1 MCNTRTMHLTVTHFG
16 FSPLK
21 GARHQT
27 QDQPNLTASGITH
40 NRRWALTQPATKT
53 VLRTVAHPQLMAVTT
68 SLTHDGPT
76 THLTLTIP
84 GHGTHTVPTLTTTP
98 TSSYTSWGAPKELA
112 PYDHDVNEALS
123 TYLGT
128 PVQLAYAPETSLIY
142 SGALSLIGTATLED
156 ITHRAQAQGQ
166 PVTTDQAA
174 RFRCNLIVETDTPYI
189 EETWQGTTHTLTA
202 ADGTPESLNGLTLTL
217 GKGIGRCAV
226 INAHPETGQ
235 PDAKLLKLL
244 STYRPRNHRGEPIA
258 GVYAEPL
265 TSPTRP

>member
-1 MCNTRTMHLTVTHFG
+1 
-16 FSPLK
+16 
-21 GARHQT
+21 
-27 QDQPNLTASGITH
+27 
-40 NRRWALTQPATKT
+40 
-53 VLRTVAHPQLMAVTT
+53 
-68 SLTHDGPT
+68 
-76 THLTLTIP
+76 
-84 GHGTHTVPTLTTTP
+84 LTTTP

-265 TSPTRP
+265 TFPTRP

>member
-1 MCNTRTMHLTVTHFG
+1 MCNTRTMLLTVTHFG
-16 FSPLK
+16 YSPLK
-21 GARHQT
+21 GARHQAQEYADIT
-27 QDQPNLTASGITH
+27 PSGIAT
-40 NRRWALTQPATKT
+40 NRRWALTQPSNKT

-68 SLTHDGPT
+68 RLTQDGPT
-76 THLTLTIP
+76 TYLTLSIP
-84 GHGTHTVPTLTTTP
+84 GHGNHTVPTLEATP
-98 TSSYTSWGAPKELA
+98 TSNYTSWGAPKELA

-189 EETWQGTTHTLTA
+189 EESWQGRTVTLHPGQ
-202 ADGTPESLNGLTLTL
+202 DTPERLTGLTLTL
-217 GKGIGRCAV
+217 GKGIGRCVV
-226 INAHPETGQ
+226 IDAHPATGQ
-235 PDAKLLKLL
+235 RDTKLLKLL

-258 GVYAEPL
+258 GIYAEPL
-265 TSPTRP
+265 TSSTRP